1 MFELMLK
8 TMPMWMQVYAEKE
21 VMPAARHAVEVL
33 TALEPTKYYCFWSGQ
48 DEPPPYVDEHMKYLI
63 YGKSH
68 AILGPG
74 SCGWMGYMEL
84 LTEQPLSLQGS
95 LKGNAAMEVA
105 TNTVRDTLQ
114 RAYLLQN
121 KLHCKMRDQPSPPG
135 WDHSG
140 YPKYCSLKVSLH
152 YKFLNEQDLQRNRR
166 FFKVPQASIESIR
179 SKLAF
184 KLFDE
189 FTNILKGMYSMRF
202 NGTTADGDIPAG
214 TPSDQGGPAPS
225 RPGNL
230 INLL

>member
-1 MFELMLK
+1 M
-8 TMPMWMQVYAEKE
+8 
-21 VMPAARHAVEVL
+21 HAVDVESSFRRRKDRAQLRTREQSAIPGVS
-33 TALEPTKYYCFWSGQ
+33 ASNCSGTRHRG
-48 DEPPPYVDEHMKYLI
+48 EHRLD
-63 YGKSH
+63 SQ
-68 AILGPG
+68 
-74 SCGWMGYMEL
+74 L

-95 LKGNAAMEVA
+95 LKGNTAMEVA

-121 KLHCKMRDQPSPPG
+121 KLHYKMRDQPSPPG

-152 YKFLNEQDLQRNRR
+152 YKFLNEQDLQRNLR

-202 NGTTADGDIPAG
+202 NGTTTDGDIPAG
-214 TPSDQGGPAPS
+214 APSDQDGPAPPLITSLSAWQPNKFIMKQMQGDLGS
-225 RPGNL
+225 RERSY
-230 INLL
+230 